1 MGQEKPKVLY
11 RGVTISYDLLKD
23 FHFDGYPLVPPNE
36 PKIDAQGRK
45 TVGDGNEY
53 GVYMTD
59 NFTMADYAY
68 GKPTTGGKP
77 LLRRFDERDDISMPE
92 VGIIYEINTDGLDIR
107 EPWISSQL
115 RGHYNNG
122 FEGKEWIADEIP
134 EANYSIK
141 KVSIGRDL
149 LHDEEVIPLFG
160 NASVEEYTKERVEG
174 RYKRLEAFAKDM
186 EKVPYSK
193 RMRWSMTHQNFLRDV
208 YGENGAKYQK
218 PESMKVVTAEDAVRY
233 LVARSYREN
242 PDPEKFDSQE
252 MNFLGFLKSKVK
264 GKPTLTPEDL
274 QELIQEATAK
284 MVDRRND
291 LAGRGKPT
299 ITVDR
304 TIKKYEDYMSALD
317 EKLKSKETNKETDR
331 NVDDDIK

>member
-23 FHFDGYPLVPPNE
+23 FHFDGHPLVPPHE

-59 NFTMADYAY
+59 NLSMVEIAY
-68 GKPTTGGKP
+68 GRPTTGGTP
-77 LLRRFDERDDISMPE
+77 LLKRFDERDDISMPE

-141 KVSIGRDL
+141 KVSIGADL
-149 LHDEEVIPLFG
+149 IHDEEIIPVFG
-160 NASVEEYTKERVEG
+160 NSSVEEYTKARVEG
-174 RYKRLEAFAKDM
+174 RRERLEAFAKDM
-186 EKVPYSK
+186 EKVLYAK
-193 RMRWSMTHQNFLRDV
+193 RIRWSEPHHNFLRDV
-208 YGENGAKYQK
+208 YGENGAKYQE
-218 PESMKVVTAEDAVRY
+218 PESMKVATAEDAVRY
-233 LVARSYREN
+233 LVARAYKEN
-242 PDPEKFDSQE
+242 PNPENFDSQE
-252 MNFLGFLKSKVK
+252 MSFLGFLKGKVK
-264 GKPTLTPEDL
+264 GKPALTPADV
-274 QELIQEATAK
+274 QELIKEATAK

-291 LAGRGKPT
+291 LASRDKPT
-299 ITVDR
+299 IGVDR

-317 EKLKSKETNKETDR
+317 EKTKSKENSREDVR
-331 NVDDDIK
+331 DDLEQK

>member
-1 MGQEKPKVLY
+1 MENAKPEFLY
-11 RGVTISYDLLKD
+11 RGVIVNEKLLKEKQIYGID
-23 FHFDGYPLVPPNE
+23 LTPPNP
-36 PKIDAQGRK
+36 PKYDEQGRK

-59 NFTMADYAY
+59 NFAMADYAY

-149 LHDEEVIPLFG
+149 LHDEENIPVFG
-160 NASVEEYTKERVEG
+160 NASIEEYTKERVEG
-174 RYKRLEAFAKDM
+174 RRERLEAFAQDM

-193 RMRWSMTHQNFLRDV
+193 RASWSMTHQNFLRDV

-218 PESMKVVTAEDAVRY
+218 PESMKVATAEDAVRY

-252 MNFLGFLKSKVK
+252 MHFLGFLKSKVK

-291 LAGRGKPT
+291 LAGRGRPT

-317 EKLKSKETNKETDR
+317 EKTKSKENSKEDVR
-331 NVDDDIK
+331 DDLEQK